1 MSNSAAAK
9 AHFKLLAKAF
19 DSKGWR
25 YKTDEDNLTMTTSFR
40 GDDLSM
46 PIIIKIDAERDII
59 RLHSVLETKFGE
71 DKRAMGSVA
80 TSLINWRVVNGCFD
94 YDMSDGQVV
103 FRIVQSYRNCTLSED
118 VIIYLVNCLVGTVD
132 DYNDV
137 LTKMARGEA
146 DFNDLQRRINE

>member
-19 DSKGWR
+19 DSKVWR

>member
-1 MSNSAAAK
+1 
-9 AHFKLLAKAF
+9 
-19 DSKGWR
+19 
-25 YKTDEDNLTMTTSFR
+25 
-40 GDDLSM
+40 M
-46 PIIIKIDAERDII
+46 PITIRIDAERDLI

-71 DKRAMGSVA
+71 DKRAVGSVA
-80 TSLINWRVVNGCFD
+80 TTLINWRLVNGCFD
-94 YDMSDGQVV
+94 FDMSDGQVV
-103 FRIVQSYRNCTLSED
+103 FRIVESYRNSTLSED